1 MFRICSEDLG
11 NSRRARGAAT
21 RPRGGGRESFVGSE
35 PFVAAGVNPARAGQM
50 RSPTMPILEDDFSHS
65 AGCSTDD
72 AALIMR
78 RLGRALA
85 PALDDVVE
93 QSLPPPMLQMLSLL
107 ERVERQ
113 RRDRE
118 GGDEAA

>member
-1 MFRICSEDLG
+1 
-11 NSRRARGAAT
+11 
-21 RPRGGGRESFVGSE
+21 
-35 PFVAAGVNPARAGQM
+35 
-50 RSPTMPILEDDFSHS
+50 MPIMEDDFSPA
-65 AGCSTDD
+65 AGCSSDD
-72 AALIMR
+72 AAFIMR